1 MNFTQTRA
9 RRTDSDTSHDA
20 AKRSHSFVQMDGQT
34 YGKLKVVKFSH
45 IEKNL
50 AIWVC
55 ECSCGNVVK
64 VRGSNLR
71 SGLTKTCGCS
81 RLDNKRLIAAV
92 TKHGQYGKP
101 IYRTWQSI
109 IARCDRPSH
118 KSYKDYGGRG
128 ITVCDSWRKFANF
141 YADMGDR
148 PAGTTIERID
158 NSKGYEPGNCEWQ
171 DAQHQ
176 ARNRRNGRYL
186 TAFGETK
193 LLVEWEEDERCK
205 VWRDTLCWRIAK
217 GWDIEL
223 AMSTPPTRN
232 FKSKRGVKS
241 ECGLTK
247 TKDRRDGCAV
257 WTL

>member
-1 MNFTQTRA
+1 VNFVKTRA
-9 RRTDSDTSHDA
+9 RTTDSDTSHEA
-20 AKRSHSFVQMDGQT
+20 AKQHYRFIDMGGRVCGSLT
-34 YGKLKVVKFSH
+34 VVKFSH
-45 IEKNL
+45 FHRNL
-50 AIWVC
+50 AHWLCKCI
-55 ECSCGNVVK
+55 CGKEVFVSGN
-64 VRGSNLR
+64 SLR
-71 SGLTKTCGCS
+71 TGNTKSCGCS
-81 RLDNKRLIAAV
+81 RKNINHPV
-92 TKHGQYGKP
+92 VHGQYGKP

-128 ITVCDSWRKFANF
+128 ITVCDSWRKFSNF